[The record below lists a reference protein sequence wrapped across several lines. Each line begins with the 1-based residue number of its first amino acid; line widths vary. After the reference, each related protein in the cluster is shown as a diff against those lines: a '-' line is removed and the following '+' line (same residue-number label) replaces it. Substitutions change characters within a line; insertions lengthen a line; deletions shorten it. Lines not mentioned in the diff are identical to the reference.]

1 MEQLSETTARVD
13 HGART
18 VDERREQ
25 QLLDAAAA
33 AAMMNAP
40 HAPAVLQEA
49 RIAELE
55 RRVAALEAEVTKG
68 RALACDDEPP
78 KRRAG

>member
-1 MEQLSETTARVD
+1 MEQVSETTARVD
-13 HGART
+13 HSAA
-18 VDERREQ
+18 ERREQ